1 VFALKIEPPSGIFL
15 KSPKIDRIMP
25 KSGGQ
30 SAKRRSNIVVT
41 NAWRFD
47 ATSRPIRRTCS
58 RGRALSFRFFRPP
71 AGLWFQMLSRS
82 ARFSLRMKDYCIFS

>member
-1 VFALKIEPPSGIFL
+1 MFFSRVEGNCSKINRSFSRNKRFHQALQWKQSSRGGCVFALKIEPPSGIFL

-41 NAWRFD
+41 NA
-47 ATSRPIRRTCS
+47 
-58 RGRALSFRFFRPP
+58 
-71 AGLWFQMLSRS
+71 
-82 ARFSLRMKDYCIFS
+82 